1 LGRIPRNL
9 DGLDQ
14 RKTVEEMNPE
24 IVRDKFIYGLINTWD
39 QAKNIWEGVVN
50 ILGISEQIKIS

>member
-39 QAKNIWEGVVN
+39 QAKNVWEGVV
-50 ILGISEQIKIS
+50 KISGTSER